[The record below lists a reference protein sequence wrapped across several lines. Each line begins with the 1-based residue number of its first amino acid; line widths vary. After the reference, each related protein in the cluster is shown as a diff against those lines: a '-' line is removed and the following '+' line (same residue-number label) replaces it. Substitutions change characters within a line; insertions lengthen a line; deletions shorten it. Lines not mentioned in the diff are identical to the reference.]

1 MTLPDYPALFWVTA
15 VLAVVFVGISK
26 AGFGSGPG
34 ILATPLVALTIPVPE
49 AAALLLP
56 LLIVAD
62 LAAVRHYRSDYD
74 VLSLK
79 VLLPSAVAG
88 IALGG
93 LFFGYFS
100 NNEDVL
106 KMGIG
111 VIAILF
117 VLFQLGRSTIV
128 GALERRRPPAT
139 AGALL
144 GALGG
149 FTSTLAHAGGPPV
162 VMYLLPQQLPRRTF
176 VGTTVIVF
184 MAINVV
190 KLVPYAMLGLL
201 KVGNLTTI
209 LLLSPFAFAGVWLGV
224 WLNRHFRED
233 WFNIAVYALLLVT
246 GLDLLLR

>member
-15 VLAVVFVGISK
+15 ALAVVFVGISK

-62 LAAVRHYRSDYD
+62 LAAVRHYRRDYD
-74 VLSLK
+74 LTSLK
-79 VLLPSAVAG
+79 VLLPAAVVG

-100 NNEDVL
+100 HNERIL

-128 GALERRRPPAT
+128 EALERHRPPAA

-162 VMYLLPQQLPRRTF
+162 VMYLLPQQLPRRLF

-184 MAINVV
+184 MVINVV

-201 KVGNLTTI
+201 KIGNLTTI
-209 LLLSPFAFAGVWLGV
+209 LLLAPFALIGVWLGV

-233 WFNIAVYALLLVT
+233 WFNIVVYALLLVT